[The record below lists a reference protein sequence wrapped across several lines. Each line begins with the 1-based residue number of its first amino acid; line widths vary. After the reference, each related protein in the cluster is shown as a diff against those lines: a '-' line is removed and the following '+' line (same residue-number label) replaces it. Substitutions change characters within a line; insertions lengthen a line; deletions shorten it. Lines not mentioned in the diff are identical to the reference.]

1 MNLAQMRSRVRR
13 DLKDEDPA
21 SYRWSDA
28 ELDRHIDR
36 ALREFSLAIP
46 REVQAVLTTTAGSR
60 ELSLAA
66 LSDRV
71 VVEVVE
77 YPRGRYPPV
86 YVPFSLWG
94 DTLTLLVDGAP
105 SGGEEVVAYY
115 GKEHTLD
122 ATTSTIPAHLE
133 EVVAMGGEAYACLEW
148 ASFAINRVTTG
159 GRETWRDYLTFGE
172 RQLAAFMAALARY
185 GRRGGLRARG
195 LYRPAEP
202 KPSQASDPGP

>member
-36 ALREFSLAIP
+36 ALRE
-46 REVQAVLTTTAGSR
+46 
-60 ELSLAA
+60 LSLAT

-71 VVEVVE
+71 VVEAVE

-172 RQLAAFMAALARY
+172 KQLAAFMAALARY
-185 GRRGGLRARG
+185 RRPGG
-195 LYRPAEP
+195 
-202 KPSQASDPGP
+202 